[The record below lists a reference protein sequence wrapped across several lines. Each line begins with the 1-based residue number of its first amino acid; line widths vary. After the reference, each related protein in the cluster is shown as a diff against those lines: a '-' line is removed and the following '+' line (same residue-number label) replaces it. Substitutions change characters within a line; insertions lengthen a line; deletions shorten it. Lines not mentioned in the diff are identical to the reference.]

1 MVKKGK
7 YRLFSY
13 LLENHLIYYK
23 SLKLNNKLI
32 AFALIEYSNFK
43 SVEPILDALLRNQ
56 VIKYYSI
63 QIEINEKTEK
73 ILLLNFEDYQKEN
86 IIKAFNN
93 VRQNLAEI
101 EKPVKFLKEKILE
114 KKFLAIFFQDINS
127 STSISKTT
135 EVITISGENKL
146 KSFDFFSIDLNSIKK
161 RNSFIVNFIN
171 LVKNLGRRGFLI
183 FNFQIENYDIKISAY
198 FVDVYENIK
207 NSLNYE
213 DKINSFFHCNLI
225 KRQYIKIHSIY
236 SYFWRLGISNT
247 YFFLSDFYELFF
259 PQKDIYSQELF
270 DTNNQI
276 EKNLLSNK
284 IEYLRLSTNLLLI
297 ENSYLFII
305 LENLNSQYIHRI
317 LRDHYPKYFIY
328 ILILDELGYK
338 KLLKMNSIKLIE
350 SIKVIHPEEIQKFN
364 FQEFKRIIP
373 LKDP

>member
-43 SVEPILDALLRNQ
+43 SVEPILDTLLRNR

-63 QIEINEKTEK
+63 QIEINEKREK

-86 IIKAFNN
+86 IIKAFNI

-225 KRQYIKIHSIY
+225 KRQYIKINSIY

>member
-43 SVEPILDALLRNQ
+43 SVEPILDALLRNR

-63 QIEINEKTEK
+63 QIEINEKREK

-86 IIKAFNN
+86 IIKAFNI

-114 KKFLAIFFQDINS
+114 KKFLAIFSQDINS

-135 EVITISGENKL
+135 EVITISSENKL

-276 EKNLLSNK
+276 EKSLLSNK

-317 LRDHYPKYFIY
+317 LRDYYPKYFIY

>member
-63 QIEINEKTEK
+63 QIEINEKREK

-86 IIKAFNN
+86 IIKAFNI

>member
-63 QIEINEKTEK
+63 QIEINEKREK

-86 IIKAFNN
+86 IIKAFNI

-284 IEYLRLSTNLLLI
+284 IKYLRLSTNLLLI

>member
-13 LLENHLIYYK
+13 LIENHLIYYK

-32 AFALIEYSNFK
+32 AFALVEYSNFK
-43 SVEPILDALLRNQ
+43 SIEPILDALLRNR

-63 QIEINEKTEK
+63 QIEINEKREK
-73 ILLLNFEDYQKEN
+73 ILLLNFEDHQKEN
-86 IIKAFNN
+86 IIKSFNI
-93 VRQNLAEI
+93 VRQNLVEI
-101 EKPVKFLKEKILE
+101 EKSDKFLKEKILE
-114 KKFLAIFFQDINS
+114 KNFLTIFFQDINS

-135 EVITISGENKL
+135 EVITISVENKL

-183 FNFQIENYDIKISAY
+183 FNFQIENNDIKISAY
-198 FVDVYENIK
+198 YVDIYENIK
-207 NSLNYE
+207 TSLNFE
-213 DKINSFFHCNLI
+213 DKINNFFHYNLI
-225 KRQYIKIHSIY
+225 KRQNIKIHSIF
-236 SYFWRLGISNT
+236 SYIWRLGISNT

-259 PQKDIYSQELF
+259 PQKDTYSQELF

-350 SIKVIHPEEIQKFN
+350 SIKVVHPEEIQKLN
-364 FQEFKRIIP
+364 FQEFKRILF

>member
-23 SLKLNNKLI
+23 SLKLTNKLI
-32 AFALIEYSNFK
+32 AFALVEYSNFK
-43 SVEPILDALLRNQ
+43 SVEPILDALLRNR

-63 QIEINEKTEK
+63 QIDINEKREK

-114 KKFLAIFFQDINS
+114 KKFFAIFFQDINS
-127 STSISKTT
+127 NTSITKTT
-135 EVITISGENKL
+135 EVLTISGENKQ

-161 RNSFIVNFIN
+161 RNLFIVNFIN

-183 FNFQIENYDIKISAY
+183 FNFQIENNDIKISAY
-198 FVDVYENIK
+198 FVDIYENIK

-225 KRQYIKIHSIY
+225 KRQNLKIHSIF

-259 PQKDIYSQELF
+259 PPKDTYSQELF

-297 ENSYLFII
+297 ENNYLFII

-350 SIKVIHPEEIQKFN
+350 SIKVVHPEEIQKFN
-364 FQEFKRIIP
+364 FQEFKRIIL